1 MNFRAREERGDF
13 ASEPEEYGR
22 SVLGAPLEVWL
33 PASGEVSTLLVA
45 GQHGE
50 EAESTFVLSRALRC
64 LEGAPSA
71 AGVVLA
77 SNPDG
82 MARATRG
89 NANGVDLN
97 RNYPT
102 ADWTAEGTT
111 YCWQVGAE
119 SEVTLSTG
127 SEGGSEPETRA
138 FMGLV
143 ERLQPK
149 RVIALHAPLACIDD
163 PQLSDMGKELSEES
177 GLPLVESVGY
187 ATPGSFGTWAGERGL
202 HVITYEFPRASLEEL
217 AEIHVPIFYGLM
229 VEERG

>member
-1 MNFRAREERGDF
+1 M
-13 ASEPEEYGR
+13 PELYGR

-33 PASGEVSTLLVA
+33 PESGEASTLLVA

-64 LEGAPSA
+64 LRGAPLA

-77 SNPDG
+77 ANPDG
-82 MARATRG
+82 MARGTRG

-97 RNYPT
+97 RNFPT
-102 ADWTAEGTT
+102 GDWMGQGTT
-111 YCWQVGAE
+111 YCWQVGGE
-119 SEVTLSTG
+119 SEVGLSTG
-127 SEGGSEPETRA
+127 NGAGSEPETQA
-138 FMGLV
+138 FMDLV
-143 ERLQPK
+143 ERLDPQ

-163 PQLSDMGKELSEES
+163 PQLSDLGKELSAAS

-229 VEERG
+229 VGERA